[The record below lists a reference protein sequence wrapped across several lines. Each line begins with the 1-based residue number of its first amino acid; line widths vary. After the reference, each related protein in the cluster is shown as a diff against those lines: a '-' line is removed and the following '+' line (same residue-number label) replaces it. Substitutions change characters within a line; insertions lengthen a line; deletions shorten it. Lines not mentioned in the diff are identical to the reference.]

1 MRIKRRKKFRKTE
14 FEKLFVEKHRKRITL
29 RKKTEQNAKKKI
41 KSPAVNSGLAPL
53 RVLRIFG
60 KLLVEPKFVYICEV
74 PSTNAAT
81 AGQAGGTL
89 SVSSFRIDADQS
101 NPRLLNL
108 KKERETEF

>member
-1 MRIKRRKKFRKTE
+1 MDFIDT
-14 FEKLFVEKHRKRITL
+14 
-29 RKKTEQNAKKKI
+29 AG
-41 KSPAVNSGLAPL
+41 NSGLAPL

-60 KLLVEPKFVYICEV
+60 KLLVKLKFVYICDV
-74 PSTNAAT
+74 PRTDATT

-89 SVSSFRIDADQS
+89 TVSSFRIDADQS

>member
-1 MRIKRRKKFRKTE
+1 MRIKRRKKIRKTE

-29 RKKTEQNAKKKI
+29 RKKTEQNAKKI

-60 KLLVEPKFVYICEV
+60 KLLVKPKFVYICEV
-74 PSTNAAT
+74 PRTNAAT

-89 SVSSFRIDADQS
+89 ANSLNQNSAEKKIGK
-101 NPRLLNL
+101 RLLWAFVL
-108 KKERETEF
+108 TQ